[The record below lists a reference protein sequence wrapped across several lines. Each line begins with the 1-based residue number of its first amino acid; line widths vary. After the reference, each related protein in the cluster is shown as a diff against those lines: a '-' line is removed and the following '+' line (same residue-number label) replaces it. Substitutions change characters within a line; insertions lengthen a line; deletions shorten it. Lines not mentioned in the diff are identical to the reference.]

1 MSVENPNS
9 NDFRDALDEERE
21 KTAAVNCEL
30 AASKNEV
37 RRLSDKVSKV
47 THHRTGLLEE
57 HDRLRDE
64 MNEMKTRYN
73 DLVDHFRA
81 EKKRLRDRR
90 DEFGSY
96 CRSRGLAKMARL
108 VQKRLTR
115 IQANINDNKAIEPKY
130 LEFNQIRGNIKTL
143 EALVETKEIE
153 ILSPGLLKR
162 LDDDLKAFG
171 VEVDAHEIT
180 DIHDGDF
187 DAYTLFD
194 NPSEVPH
201 FSVSIPS
208 LEDGEEHGDDKGDE
222 DIQPMEQVDQSQAA
236 LLEGPSTVEAVN
248 QPEVPT
254 IEVNQAEA
262 ALVEAVHAEG

>member
-57 HDRLRDE
+57 HGRLRDE

-90 DEFGSY
+90 DDFWQLLPKQGIGKNGPFG
-96 CRSRGLAKMARL
+96 
-108 VQKRLTR
+108 
-115 IQANINDNKAIEPKY
+115 P
-130 LEFNQIRGNIKTL
+130 
-143 EALVETKEIE
+143 EAPY
-153 ILSPGLLKR
+153 S
-162 LDDDLKAFG
+162 D
-171 VEVDAHEIT
+171 
-180 DIHDGDF
+180 
-187 DAYTLFD
+187 
-194 NPSEVPH
+194 S
-201 FSVSIPS
+201 
-208 LEDGEEHGDDKGDE
+208 
-222 DIQPMEQVDQSQAA
+222 SQH
-236 LLEGPSTVEAVN
+236 
-248 QPEVPT
+248 Q
-254 IEVNQAEA
+254 
-262 ALVEAVHAEG
+262 

>member
-1 MSVENPNS
+1 
-9 NDFRDALDEERE
+9 
-21 KTAAVNCEL
+21 
-30 AASKNEV
+30 
-37 RRLSDKVSKV
+37 
-47 THHRTGLLEE
+47 
-57 HDRLRDE
+57 
-64 MNEMKTRYN
+64 
-73 DLVDHFRA
+73 
-81 EKKRLRDRR
+81 
-90 DEFGSY
+90 
-96 CRSRGLAKMARL
+96 MARL

-222 DIQPMEQVDQSQAA
+222 DIQPIEQVDQSQAA
-236 LLEGPSTVEAVN
+236 LHEGPSTVEAVN